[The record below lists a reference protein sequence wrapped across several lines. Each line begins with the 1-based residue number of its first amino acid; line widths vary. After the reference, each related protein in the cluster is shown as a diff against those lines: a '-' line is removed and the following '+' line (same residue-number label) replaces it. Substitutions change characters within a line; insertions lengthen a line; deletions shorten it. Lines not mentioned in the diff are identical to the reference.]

1 MNAFVETEVVIMSV
15 ATSGSIRRYWC
26 SRVKSDFKEHSGA
39 APVNLRGYLMT
50 HRFYVSSND
59 ISRLE
64 CRVEVYLWVR
74 KRCCTENHRS

>member
-1 MNAFVETEVVIMSV
+1 MNAFVETMVVIMSV

-39 APVNLRGYLMT
+39 APVNLRGCRMT
-50 HRFYVSSND
+50 HRFYSFYVSSNI

-64 CRVEVYLWVR
+64 C
-74 KRCCTENHRS
+74 